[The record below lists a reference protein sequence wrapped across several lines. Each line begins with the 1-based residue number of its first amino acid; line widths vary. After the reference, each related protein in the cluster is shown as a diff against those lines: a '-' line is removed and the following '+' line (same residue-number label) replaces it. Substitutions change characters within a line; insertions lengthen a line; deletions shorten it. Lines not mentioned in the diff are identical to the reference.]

1 MHSKSGNLGYLKD
14 QKSDIFQGLHLLD
27 SLVPLRGL
35 RAPPPPSPSSKV
47 LALALLAELAT
58 VAVTYLLFHDS
69 HFASGGMSVHALGS
83 CHNLFH
89 QDYF

>member
-35 RAPPPPSPSSKV
+35 RAPPPSPSSKV

-58 VAVTYLLFHDS
+58 LAVTYLLFRDS
-69 HFASGGMSVHALGS
+69 HFASGGMSVHALYCG
-83 CHNLFH
+83 
-89 QDYF
+89 

>member
-35 RAPPPPSPSSKV
+35 RALPPSPSSKV

-58 VAVTYLLFHDS
+58 LAVTYLLFRDS
-69 HFASGGMSVHALGS
+69 HFASGGMSVHALYCG
-83 CHNLFH
+83 
-89 QDYF
+89 

>member
-27 SLVPLRGL
+27 SLVLLRGL
-35 RAPPPPSPSSKV
+35 RAPPPSPSSKV

-58 VAVTYLLFHDS
+58 LAVTYLLFRDS
-69 HFASGGMSVHALGS
+69 HFASGGMSVHALYCG
-83 CHNLFH
+83 
-89 QDYF
+89 